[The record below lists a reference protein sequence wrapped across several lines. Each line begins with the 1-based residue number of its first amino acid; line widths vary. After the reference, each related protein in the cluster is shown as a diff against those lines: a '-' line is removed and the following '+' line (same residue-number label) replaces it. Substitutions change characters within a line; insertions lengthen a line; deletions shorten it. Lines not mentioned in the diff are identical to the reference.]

1 MVEVFLKIHDWLNAH
16 KKFATGFLLI
26 QIVVLALLAWHANYE
41 EDISKF
47 LPRNERNAKLQQIYQ
62 AITSQNRIAVIFS
75 AKDSTSVE
83 SKDSMKMAM
92 DFVGK
97 KLLKHRMKNLQ
108 VSFDEHR
115 VSAMANY
122 IYRHIPMF
130 LEDADYERMDSLLA
144 MPGFVHQQMFEN
156 RLMLLMPAGGML
168 MPVLQYDPLH
178 LFTPVMNRLQNI
190 SAKGQYHLDD
200 GYIFSPNGNYSLIT
214 FDSPYGPSET
224 RCNTELA
231 QIIDQIR
238 RQAENAYPSIRIS
251 AIGAPLVAV
260 TNASQ
265 IKQDAVIAVSIAV
278 VLILLLL
285 VFRYRSVIDILWI
298 VASLSFGW
306 LFALAGIGLFK
317 DSISIIVLGIGSIII
332 GIAVNY
338 PLHYLD
344 HLRGI
349 GNRRET
355 LKEMIPPLLIGN
367 ITTVAAFLC
376 LLWLDAQA
384 MRDLGLFGSLM
395 LVGTIIF
402 VLIFLPIFAK
412 AKTKPTATTTVTTF
426 PNWHLPHIPY
436 TFAVILVVTVILSY
450 FSLQTSFDSDIS
462 HINYMTAEQKRDMY
476 LLASSVDQNPVYA
489 VAEGRS
495 WEEALTNNELLNE
508 KIKESVSDSDICS
521 GPGDFLPSQLTRN
534 NRIDKWNQFW
544 KENGRGER
552 LIRELQQQGSQY
564 GFKDNAFYPFDSLM
578 HRDVSL
584 NLDTVASPI
593 MTLLNN
599 TYIFQ
604 NDSIYQIVNVIH
616 TFNPE
621 RIIENLQNEP
631 GRYFT
636 FGKRDISNQLVEML
650 NDSFNYIGFVCS
662 FVVFIFL
669 WLSFRNIELAII
681 SFLPLAVSWIWILGT
696 MQLLGIQFNIVNVI
710 LATFIFGQGD
720 DYTIFITEGL
730 IYEYATGKKR
740 LASYKHSVLFS
751 ALLMFIGIGCLI
763 FSKHPALRSL
773 GEVTVVGMFTVVM
786 MAYYL
791 PPFFFRWMTLSHGQ
805 KRPVP
810 VTLKR
815 LCYSIYS
822 LLFFLIM
829 MYGFMLPYT
838 WLYFHIGKI
847 TEKKRLRYHRLI
859 QRVSHFIIRHVP
871 GVDYSETNTCKERFK
886 KPAII
891 ICNHQSHLD
900 LMCLLQLTPKMV
912 FVTNDWVWH
921 NPFYGAVIHHA
932 EFYPISDGMEKI
944 FDRLSDLYQRGYSIC
959 IFPEGTRSEDCSILR
974 FHKGAFFLARELNA
988 DLLPIFLHG
997 AGHVLP
1003 KKDFMLREGSIHV
1016 EIGTR
1021 IRCEQP
1027 HGIPA
1032 NEADRLMT
1040 RRMRQYYISHYKELC
1055 NKLETDAY
1063 WAPYRKYNRMYK
1075 GGLA

>member
-1 MVEVFLKIHDWLNAH
+1 MVEFLLKIYDWFEAH
-16 KKFATGFLLI
+16 KKTATGILVSL
-26 QIVVLALLAWHANYE
+26 IVVLGFLAWHVNYE

-62 AITSQNRIAVIFS
+62 ALTSQNRIAVIFS

-83 SKDSMKMAM
+83 AKDSMKMAM
-92 DFVGK
+92 DYVGK
-97 KLLKHRMKNLQ
+97 KLQKHRVKDLQ
-108 VSFDEHR
+108 VTFDENQFTE
-115 VSAMANY
+115 MTDY
-122 IYRHIPMF
+122 IYRNIPLF
-130 LEDADYERMDSLLA
+130 LEDADYRRIDSLLA
-144 MPGFVHQQMFEN
+144 TPDFVHRQMLEN
-156 RLMLLMPAGGML
+156 RQMLIMPAGGM
-168 MPVLQYDPLH
+168 MMEALQYDPLR
-178 LFTPVMNRLQNI
+178 LFSPVMSRLQHI
-190 SAKGQYHLDD
+190 SINSQYHLDD
-200 GYIFSPNGNYSLIT
+200 GYIFSKDGTCSLIT

-224 RCNTELA
+224 KRNTELA
-231 QIIDQIR
+231 KIVDLIETE
-238 RQAENAYPSIRIS
+238 AENTFPSIRIS
-251 AIGAPLVAV
+251 AIGAPLIAV

-265 IKQDAVIAVSIAV
+265 IKQDAILAVSIAV
-278 VLILLLL
+278 ILILLLL
-285 VFRYRSVIDILWI
+285 ILRYRSVVDILWI
-298 VASLSFGW
+298 VSSIAFGW
-306 LFALAGIGLFK
+306 LFSLAGIGLFK

-338 PLHYLD
+338 PLHFLD
-344 HLRGI
+344 HLRKI
-349 GNRRET
+349 RDRRET

-376 LLWLDAQA
+376 LLWLDARA

-402 VLIFLPIFAK
+402 VLIFLPLYADV
-412 AKTKPTATTTVTTF
+412 KTKQTIKPSQEARSY
-426 PNWHLPHIPY
+426 WHLPHIPY
-436 TFAVILVVTVILSY
+436 TFAIILVVTATLSY
-450 FSLQTSFDSDIS
+450 FSWQTSFDSDIS
-462 HINYMTAEQKRDMY
+462 HINYMTAEQQRDMH
-476 LLASSVDQNPVYA
+476 LITSSVDQDPVYA

-495 WEEALTNNELLNE
+495 WEEALTNNELLNG
-508 KIKESVSDSDICS
+508 KIKEMVSANDTIF
-521 GPGDFLPSQLTRN
+521 GAGAFLPSQRTRD
-534 NRIDKWNQFW
+534 NRIATWKHFW
-544 KENGRGER
+544 EEQGRAEL
-552 LIRELQQQGSQY
+552 LIRELRQQSSQF
-564 GFKDNAFYPFDSLM
+564 GFRNHAFSPFESLLHRAYNTPSDS
-578 HRDVSL
+578 VS
-584 NLDTVASPI
+584 API
-593 MTLLNN
+593 MSLLNN
-599 TYIFQ
+599 TYLFQ
-604 NDSIYQIVNVIH
+604 TDSICQIVNVIH
-616 TFNPE
+616 TSNPD
-621 RIIENLQNEP
+621 RVMKQLNEAP
-631 GRYFT
+631 DGYFT
-636 FGKRDISNQLVEML
+636 FGKHDISNQLVEML

-669 WLSFRNIELAII
+669 WLSFRHIELAII
-681 SFLPLAVSWIWILGT
+681 SFLPLAVSWIWILGI
-696 MQLLGIQFNIVNVI
+696 MQLLGIQFNIVNII

-730 IYEYATGKKR
+730 VYEYATGKKR

-763 FSKHPALRSL
+763 VSKHPALRSL
-773 GEVTVVGMFTVVM
+773 GEVTVVGMLTVVL

-791 PPFFFRWMTLSHGQ
+791 PPFLFRWMTMSEGQ

-815 LCYSIYS
+815 LCYSIFS

-871 GVDYSETNTCKERFK
+871 GVAYSEANIYRERFE

-900 LMCLLQLTPKMV
+900 LMCLLQLTPRMI

-932 EFYPISDGMEKI
+932 EFYPISDGIEKN
-944 FDRLSDLYQRGYSIC
+944 FDRLCDLYKRGYSIC
-959 IFPEGTRSEDCSILR
+959 IFPEGTRSEDSSILR
-974 FHKGAFFLARELNA
+974 FHKGAFYLARELGA
-988 DLLPIFLHG
+988 ELLPIFLHG

-1003 KKDFMLREGSIHV
+1003 KKDFMLREGFIHV
-1016 EIGTR
+1016 EIGKR
-1021 IRCEQP
+1021 IRYEQLP
-1027 HGIPA
+1027 GIPA

-1055 NKLETDAY
+1055 DKLETDAY
-1063 WAPYRKYNRMYK
+1063 WTPYQKYNRMYK